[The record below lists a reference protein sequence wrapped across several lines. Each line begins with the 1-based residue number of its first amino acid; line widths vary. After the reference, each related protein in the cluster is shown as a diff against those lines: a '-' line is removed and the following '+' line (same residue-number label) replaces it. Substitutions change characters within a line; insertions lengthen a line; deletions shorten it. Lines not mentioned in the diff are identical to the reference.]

1 MNHSRFRCLLLF
13 AAMSVMFIKLNGQT
27 TLPVEFTQNSIKE
40 QITYLEDRTR
50 IYENYRA
57 IREDMFRKINSNIL
71 DTLTAG
77 KNRIAGLINLTSDL
91 TTSNDSLNSLLEI
104 TRVKLE
110 ETTATKNS
118 ISVLGMEVR
127 KVAYN
132 GIMWTLVA
140 GLIVFLAIGFL
151 VFKRI
156 WSVNIKTGK
165 ELKELRDEFESYRQS
180 SRLAREKLT
189 MDHFNEIK
197 RLKGI

>member
-1 MNHSRFRCLLLF
+1 MVLF

-40 QITYLEDRTR
+40 QINYLEERTR

-71 DTLTAG
+71 DTLSAG
-77 KNRIAGLINLTSDL
+77 KNRITGLITLTSAL
-91 TTSNDSLNSLLEI
+91 TTSNDSLNSLLET

-110 ETTATKNS
+110 ETTAAKNK
-118 ISVLGMEVR
+118 ISVLGIEIR

-140 GLIVFLAIGFL
+140 GLIVLLAIGFL
-151 VFKRI
+151 VFKRV

-165 ELKELRDEFESYRQS
+165 ELKELKDEFEAYRQS

-189 MDHFNEIK
+189 IDHFNEIK
-197 RLKGI
+197 RLKGV